1 MPDPIIETAAEIIRD
16 QTRLA
21 AAPLEVEPGLFI
33 AVDADGA
40 HREIDLRDKIEAGR
54 LRPDRKRGT
63 VTLTTAGGL
72 IDYLAKHG
80 LPETEL
86 WADIDNDRVV
96 AVINA
101 HGPASGDPDDEG
113 TAGWGDHRAV
123 LQLTTTQD
131 WRDWTGYSG
140 KLLSQTDFAE
150 FVEQHLPNI
159 VAPTAADMLELA
171 QTIKGASKVTFESTK
186 RLTGGQ
192 VALEWRE
199 DVDAKAGRKGDI
211 KIPDVIELALQVYE
225 GGPAYRMAAR
235 FRYRIERGQLA
246 LGYVLERAGDVKRD
260 AFAASIESIGAD
272 TGRAVWHGK
281 P

>member
-1 MPDPIIETAAEIIRD
+1 MPDPIIETAAEIVRD

-86 WADIDNDRVV
+86 WADITADRVT

-101 HGPASGDPDDEG
+101 HAGTDDGEESD
-113 TAGWGDHRAV
+113 AGWGDHRAV

-159 VAPTAADMLELA
+159 VTPTAADMLELA